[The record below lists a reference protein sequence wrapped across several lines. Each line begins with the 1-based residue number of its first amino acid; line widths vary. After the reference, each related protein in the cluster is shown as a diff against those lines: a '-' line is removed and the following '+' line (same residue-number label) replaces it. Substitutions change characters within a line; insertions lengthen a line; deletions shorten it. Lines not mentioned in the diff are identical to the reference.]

1 MTKSSLTDVTI
12 ISPNTSGLRSARTSK
27 LTVHHMAGDLTVEG
41 CGGVFANPDRQASS
55 NYGVGSDGR
64 IGCYLEEEYHPWT
77 SANWANDEVAVTL
90 EVADYDTDAWSPS
103 TKAYNAT
110 VALCADI
117 CQRHGI
123 EPSYDGTPDATFTE
137 HRMFAA
143 TSCPGPWWHER
154 MPQFVQDVKNAMNGG
169 FSMPIECIL
178 HPDESGML
186 FHVSG
191 NSIEYIPHPDCVTAL
206 QDVAEACGQDIP
218 YIDLGTKEAPWGWR
232 FFQACGQG
240 ELYERMVEGK
250 QSDPFKP
257 TQEPAQE
264 PDGEPIMGASEA
276 SAAQMVACYND
287 KGKPYPAIYAEKGA
301 PTIADFCEIVM
312 DESNAEGVRAE
323 VVFAQAMHE
332 TGWLQFGG
340 DVSPEQCNFAGIG
353 ATGGVPGN
361 SFEDVRQGI
370 RAQVQHLKAY
380 ASTDELVHE
389 CVDPRFHYVQ
399 RGIAPT
405 VEELGGRWA
414 VGSHYGERI
423 IAIMDYML
431 SQEVP
436 EPEPEPEPE
445 RAEKLR
451 YCIGVLN
458 ELLEE
463 CE

>member
-1 MTKSSLTDVTI
+1 MTKSRLTDITI
-12 ISPNTSGLRSARTSK
+12 ISPNTSGIRTAPISK
-27 LTVHHMAGDLTVEG
+27 VTVHHMAGDLTVEA
-41 CGGVFANPDRQASS
+41 CGGIFASASRQASS

-77 SANWANDEVAVTL
+77 SASYWNDDRAVTL

-103 TKAYNAT
+103 PKAYVAT

-117 CQRHGI
+117 CDRYGI
-123 EPSYDGTPDATFTE
+123 EPSYTGGTDGSFTE
-137 HRMFAA
+137 HRMFAS
-143 TSCPGPWWHER
+143 TSCPGPWWHDR

-240 ELYERMVEGK
+240 DLYERVVEGK
-250 QSDPFKP
+250 QSDPF
-257 TQEPAQE
+257 EPE
-264 PDGEPIMGASEA
+264 PEPQPEGMPIMGESLTTP
-276 SAAQMVACYND
+276 AQMAACFED
-287 KGKPYPAIYAEKGA
+287 KGKPYPEVYAEKGA

-312 DESNAEGVRAE
+312 EEAVAEGVRAE
-323 VVFAQAMHE
+323 VVFSQAMHE

-361 SFEDVRQGI
+361 SFEDVRQGL

-380 ASTDELVHE
+380 ASTEPLNNE
-389 CVDPRFHYVQ
+389 CVDPRFQYVT
-399 RGIAPT
+399 RGCAPT
-405 VEELGGRWA
+405 VESLGGKWA

-423 IAIMDYML
+423 IAIVDYVLGM
-431 SQEVP
+431 EIA

-451 YCIGVLN
+451 YCIGVLT
-458 ELLEE
+458 EMLEE